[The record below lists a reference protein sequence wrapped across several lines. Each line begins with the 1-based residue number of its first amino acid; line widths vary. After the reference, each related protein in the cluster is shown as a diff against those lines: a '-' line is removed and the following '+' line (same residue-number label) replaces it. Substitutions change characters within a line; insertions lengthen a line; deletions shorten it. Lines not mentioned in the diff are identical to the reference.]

1 MYNDEFVE
9 EPENS
14 LSLELDLEGYECQDF
29 QISITVPGNC
39 EDAIIS
45 GSLLLGKN

>member
-9 EPENS
+9 ESENS

-29 QISITVPGNC
+29 QINITVPENC
-39 EDAIIS
+39 EDATIS